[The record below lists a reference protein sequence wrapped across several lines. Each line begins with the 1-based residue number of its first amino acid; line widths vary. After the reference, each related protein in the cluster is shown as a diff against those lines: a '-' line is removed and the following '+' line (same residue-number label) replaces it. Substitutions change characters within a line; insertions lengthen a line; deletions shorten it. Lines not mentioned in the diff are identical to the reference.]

1 MGMNGIIFE
10 YTNEYRFH
18 ADLIY
23 KWLFVKLLP
32 MVSYNR
38 STSCLKYFYPTSCIK
53 GEIYDPIVYL
63 KAEESLLIS
72 DTRLLT
78 LYMK

>member
-10 YTNEYRFH
+10 YTNEYWFH

-38 STSCLKYFYPTSCIK
+38 STSCLKYFYH
-53 GEIYDPIVYL
+53 IVKIGKYL
-63 KAEESLLIS
+63 
-72 DTRLLT
+72 RLYNNLDW
-78 LYMK
+78 